1 MKLNAVK
8 AMLIVS
14 LIIILLYTLGLF
26 LPIIKNS
33 KETNKK
39 NFQQIEN
46 MLKTI
51 CQFRI
56 RIRWIIE
63 IGTCETWEAI

>member
-1 MKLNAVK
+1 MKLNAVRS
-8 AMLIVS
+8 MLIVS
-14 LIIILLYTLGLF
+14 LLIILFYVLGLF

-46 MLKTI
+46 
-51 CQFRI
+51 
-56 RIRWIIE
+56 II
-63 IGTCETWEAI
+63 